1 MRKIVK
7 TTEPLTLT
15 NYRSSIPKTN
25 KLDSNIYNDFPDKN
39 KLDCNSNKSGN
50 LRKQLL
56 EEQGY
61 ICCYCMQRISCDNS
75 RIEHF
80 KSQEHNR
87 KYQIQYKNLFVACN
101 NSHGKSFAE
110 QHCDVRKADIDLTT
124 KLNLSSSSS
133 INKIKYK
140 NDCTIYSDDNDI
152 DTDINNILNLN
163 LEIIKKSR
171 LQALNNLT
179 QCIIAWDKNTLDK
192 LIQKYSIKNSE
203 GKYAQFSEMLV
214 WKLKKKVRQYGNI

>member
-7 TTEPLTLT
+7 TSEPYTLT
-15 NYRSSIPKTN
+15 NYRSRIPKKN

-39 KLDCNSNKSGN
+39 KQDCNSNKSGN

-56 EEQGY
+56 EDQGY

-140 NDCTIYSDDNDI
+140 KDCTIYSDDNDI
-152 DTDINNILNLN
+152 DTDINDILNLN
-163 LEIIKKSR
+163 LEIIKNARKQAFNDLIKNISSWNRAYLDR
-171 LQALNNLT
+171 L
-179 QCIIAWDKNTLDK
+179 II
-192 LIQKYSIKNSE
+192 KYSNKNID
-203 GKYAQFSEMLV
+203 GKYAEFSEMLV
-214 WKLKKKVRQYGNI
+214 WKLTKRRNSLQ